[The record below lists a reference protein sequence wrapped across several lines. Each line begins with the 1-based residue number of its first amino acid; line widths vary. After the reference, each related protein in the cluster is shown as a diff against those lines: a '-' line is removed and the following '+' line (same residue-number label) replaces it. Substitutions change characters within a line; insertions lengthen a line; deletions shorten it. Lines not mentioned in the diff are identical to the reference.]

1 MILADKFDNYNTV
14 ILQITIHISTN
25 FILIMIDQPER
36 DGIMLIQS
44 GIVIIESIGE
54 SHFHICDCQIR
65 IANRHL
71 VRISQL
77 IIVFRHQCQAR
88 TIQ

>member
-14 ILQITIHISTN
+14 ILQIAIHISTY

-36 DGIMLIQS
+36 DCIVLVQGS
-44 GIVIIESIGE
+44 IVIIESIGE
-54 SHFHICDCQIR
+54 SHFHICYCQIR
-65 IANRHL
+65 IANCHL
-71 VRISQL
+71 IRISQL

>member
-36 DGIMLIQS
+36 DCIVLVQS
-44 GIVIIESIGE
+44 SIVFIESIGE
-54 SHFHICDCQIR
+54 VTFTSA
-65 IANRHL
+65 IARFGL
-71 VRISQL
+71 L
-77 IIVFRHQCQAR
+77 IVILFGLAN
-88 TIQ
+88 

>member
-1 MILADKFDNYNTV
+1 MILADELDNYNAV
-14 ILQITIHISTN
+14 ILQLTVHVGTY

-54 SHFHICDCQIR
+54 SHFHICYCQIR
-65 IANRHL
+65 IANCHL
-71 VRISQL
+71 IRISQL